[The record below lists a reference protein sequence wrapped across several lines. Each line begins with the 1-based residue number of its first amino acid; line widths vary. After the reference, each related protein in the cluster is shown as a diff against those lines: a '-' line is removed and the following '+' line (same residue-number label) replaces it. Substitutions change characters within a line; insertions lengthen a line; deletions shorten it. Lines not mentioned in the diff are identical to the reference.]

1 MREILF
7 RGFSEDC
14 TKENEIVYDNKRTIG
29 EWVEGS
35 LEIDTT
41 SNEYFIHGVD
51 KNGESFV
58 YDVIPETVG
67 QYIRVKDKNGNKIFE
82 GDIVKAYI
90 ISSEIITKE
99 VTYRE
104 DLAAFVVGGYP
115 LSKITALRKVGNIY
129 DNPEL
134 LEVEK

>member
-7 RGFSEDC
+7 RGKLIGPSCKGKWSYGCLKIWSIDDVD
-14 TKENEIVYDNKRTIG
+14 IVATSPD
-29 EWVEGS
+29 
-35 LEIDTT
+35 DTVVGIYGRV
-41 SNEYFIHGVD
+41 N
-51 KNGESFV
+51 
-58 YDVIPETVG
+58 PETVG
-67 QYIRVKDKNGNKIFE
+67 QFTGLTDRNGVKIFE
-82 GDIVKAYI
+82 GDIVRAYI
-90 ISSEIITKE
+90 ISGEIVTKE
-99 VTYRE
+99 VTYNE